1 MRPNSPDGKRTLPT
15 AGTAACRPKRLP
27 RGSSRKWNGPSG
39 RRIAA
44 CADVGLSIRCGVRRE
59 HRIGLPGHR
68 APSGTSP
75 DRTEGRLCKVP
86 APLPPDKPRTGTAFP
101 LDRVPGVYYL
111 CLSNRESVPY
121 ISIRIMEQ
129 FIMAND
135 TALRIS
141 DSGRGETTLA
151 LLHGYLESLEVWED
165 LAKRL
170 APYYRIV
177 AIDIPG
183 HGISQ
188 VRGEVHTMDFV
199 ADTLQAVL
207 EKLGVRRCFLAG
219 HSMGGYAAEA
229 FAERHSDMLQGLI
242 LFHSTPNADT
252 EQKKADRLREIEL
265 IRADK
270 KELLAS
276 QFAPKGF
283 AEENRRRL
291 RDRIGQLEELT
302 AATDD
307 DGIVALLRGMI
318 ERRDMNDM
326 LHALQVPQL
335 FIFGR
340 MDGFISVE
348 TAERLAA
355 AHPQAEVAW
364 LEHSG
369 HMGFW
374 EEPEASERIIRSFI
388 GRHGGQEIT
397 PAFDSSDSSAR

>member
-27 RGSSRKWNGPSG
+27 RGSSRKRNGPSG

-44 CADVGLSIRCGVRRE
+44 CADVGLSIRCGVRRD
-59 HRIGLPGHR
+59 HRIGFPGHR

-121 ISIRIMEQ
+121 ISIRIMEK

-207 EKLGVRRCFLAG
+207 EKLGVGRCFLAG

-355 AHPQAEVAW
+355 AHPQAEVAQSMG
-364 LEHSG
+364 LEVRS
-369 HMGFW
+369 
-374 EEPEASERIIRSFI
+374 IIRYQVFCRGI
-388 GRHGGQEIT
+388 YW
-397 PAFDSSDSSAR
+397 

>member
-1 MRPNSPDGKRTLPT
+1 MTTGSVCPDTGRPPELRRTGQKDGSARSPPPCLPT
-15 AGTAACRPKRLP
+15 SPGPAQPFRLTVSPAC
-27 RGSSRKWNGPSG
+27 
-39 RRIAA
+39 IIFAF
-44 CADVGLSIRCGVRRE
+44 
-59 HRIGLPGHR
+59 
-68 APSGTSP
+68 
-75 DRTEGRLCKVP
+75 
-86 APLPPDKPRTGTAFP
+86 RTGKASRT
-101 LDRVPGVYYL
+101 
-111 CLSNRESVPY
+111 
-121 ISIRIMEQ
+121 SIRIMEK

-199 ADTLQAVL
+199 ADMLQAVL
-207 EKLGVRRCFLAG
+207 EKLGVGRCFLAG

-307 DGIVALLRGMI
+307 DGIG
-318 ERRDMNDM
+318 
-326 LHALQVPQL
+326 
-335 FIFGR
+335 
-340 MDGFISVE
+340 
-348 TAERLAA
+348 RLAA
-355 AHPQAEVAW
+355 RHDRTPRHERHAARAASTPTVHLRPHGRIHFRRDGRAAGSRTPAGR
-364 LEHSG
+364 SG
-369 HMGFW
+369 MARTFRPHGLLGGT
-374 EEPEASERIIRSFI
+374 RSFGANYPVVHRPARRTGNDACI
-388 GRHGGQEIT
+388 RFKRFFGPVARNVLAPANGMERKGGT
-397 PAFDSSDSSAR
+397 SARRTGEAVSASRVSPITRTAGESGRRHS

>member
-1 MRPNSPDGKRTLPT
+1 
-15 AGTAACRPKRLP
+15 
-27 RGSSRKWNGPSG
+27 
-39 RRIAA
+39 
-44 CADVGLSIRCGVRRE
+44 
-59 HRIGLPGHR
+59 
-68 APSGTSP
+68 
-75 DRTEGRLCKVP
+75 
-86 APLPPDKPRTGTAFP
+86 
-101 LDRVPGVYYL
+101 
-111 CLSNRESVPY
+111 
-121 ISIRIMEQ
+121 MEQ

-207 EKLGVRRCFLAG
+207 KKLGVRRCFLAG

-326 LHALQVPQL
+326 LHALQVPHL

-388 GRHGGQEIT
+388 GRHGGQEMT